1 MGGESEPI
9 LTEFEIHCYIALF
22 LVCGILSYA
31 YRSFKTKNPF
41 PDIDFLS
48 KGERVFLDVKTGQE
62 LEFPS
67 LDDEPSVNLSV
78 IVPAYN
84 EQDRLKPMLDE
95 TIEFLNERRK
105 KIPTFK
111 YEIIVVSD
119 GSTDKTMQVVH
130 QYTEKC
136 GEDIVRGLKLLKN
149 RGKGG
154 AVTLGTK
161 CARGS
166 IILFADADGATKFA
180 DLEKLED
187 KLKELTDGDYIEDKN
202 NAAGCNGVI
211 VGSRAHLEA
220 LANVQR
226 SFFRNILMKGF
237 HFIVWFTGVRTIRDT
252 QCGFKLFTRKSALQL
267 FSSIH
272 VQRWAFDVELLF
284 IAEVLHIPMAEVS
297 VNWTEIEGSKI
308 VPVFSWIQMGWDV
321 LNIWL
326 HYTLGLWKI
335 KAMENK

>member
-1 MGGESEPI
+1 MSDSEA
-9 LTEFEIHCYIALF
+9 LFTEFEIHCYIVLF

-31 YRSFKTKNPF
+31 YKKLKSNNPF
-41 PDIDFLS
+41 PDIAFIS
-48 KGERVFLDVKTGQE
+48 KEERVFLDVKSGQE
-62 LEFPS
+62 KDFPS
-67 LDDEPSVNLSV
+67 LEEEPSVSLSV

-84 EQDRLKPMLDE
+84 EQDRLRPMLDE
-95 TIEFLNERRK
+95 TIDFLDKRK
-105 KIPTFK
+105 HKFPTFQ

-130 QYTEKC
+130 EYTEKY
-136 GEDIVRGLKLLKN
+136 GADLVRGLKLLQN

-161 CARGS
+161 CARGAL
-166 IILFADADGATKFA
+166 ILFADADGATKFA

-187 KLKELTDGDYIEDKN
+187 KLKEMTDSDYLHDRS
-202 NAAGCNGVI
+202 NAAGCDAVM
-211 VGSRAHLEA
+211 VGSRAHLEE

-226 SFFRNILMKGF
+226 SFFRNVLMKGF
-237 HFIVWFTGVRTIRDT
+237 HFIVWFTGVRTIKDT

-272 VQRWAFDVELLF
+272 VSRWAFDVELLF
-284 IAEVLHIPMAEVS
+284 IAEVLTIPMAEIS

-308 VPVFSWIQMGWDV
+308 IPVFSWLQMGWDV
-321 LNIWL
+321 LLIWL

-335 KAMENK
+335 KALQNK